1 MKKKIK
7 KVYISGPMTGLDRE
21 EYIKRFTLAE
31 DKLKLI
37 HQFLYEDVH
46 ADPEQLRV
54 VNPINVWA
62 CKFLWFYDLLVKLFG
77 STTTYNLILLYDL
90 WLLMR
95 CTDILMLRG
104 YDQSKGSCIERFVA
118 TKMGIGFIKGINV

>member
-1 MKKKIK
+1 MRKKI
-7 KVYISGPMTGLDRE
+7 KVYISGPMSGLDRE
-21 EYIKRFTLAE
+21 EYMQRFMLAE
-31 DKLKLI
+31 DKLHRRLDQ
-37 HQFLYEDVH
+37 HYE
-46 ADPEQLRV
+46 ELRV

-62 CKFLWFYDLLVKLFG
+62 CKFPWFYNLLVKLFG

>member
-7 KVYISGPMTGLDRE
+7 KVYISGPMTGWERE
-21 EYIKRFTLAE
+21 EYMKRFMLAE
-31 DKLKLI
+31 DKLQLRM
-37 HQFLYEDVH
+37 L
-46 ADPEQLRV
+46 DPNQKLRV

-62 CKFLWFYDLLVKLFG
+62 CKFPWFYNLLVKLLG
-77 STTTYNLILLYDL
+77 STMTYNLILLYDL

-118 TKMGIGFIKGINV
+118 TKMGIGFIKGING

>member
-1 MKKKIK
+1 MRKKI
-7 KVYISGPMTGLDRE
+7 KVYISGPMSGLDRE
-21 EYIKRFTLAE
+21 EYMQRFMLAE
-31 DKLKLI
+31 DKLHRRLDQ
-37 HQFLYEDVH
+37 HYE
-46 ADPEQLRV
+46 ELRV

-62 CKFLWFYDLLVKLFG
+62 CKFPWFYYLLVKLFG
-77 STTTYNLILLYDL
+77 STMTYNLILLYDL

-118 TKMGIGFIKGINV
+118 TKMGIGFIKGIIV

>member
-7 KVYISGPMTGLDRE
+7 KVYISGPMTGWERE
-21 EYIKRFTLAE
+21 EYMKRFMLAE
-31 DKLKLI
+31 DKLQLRMVEPDK
-37 HQFLYEDVH
+37 
-46 ADPEQLRV
+46 QLRV

-62 CKFLWFYDLLVKLFG
+62 CKFPWFYNLLVKLFG
-77 STTTYNLILLYDL
+77 STMTYNLILLYDL

>member
-1 MKKKIK
+1 M
-7 KVYISGPMTGLDRE
+7 SGLDRE
-21 EYIKRFTLAE
+21 EYMQRFMLAE
-31 DKLKLI
+31 DKLHRRLDR
-37 HQFLYEDVH
+37 HYE
-46 ADPEQLRV
+46 ELRV
-54 VNPINVWA
+54 CNPINVWA
-62 CKFLWFYDLLVKLFG
+62 CKFPWFYNLLVKLFG
-77 STTTYNLILLYDL
+77 STMTYNLILLYDL

>member
-7 KVYISGPMTGLDRE
+7 KVYISGPMSGLGRK
-21 EYIKRFTLAE
+21 EYMQRFMLAE
-31 DKLKLI
+31 DKLHL
-37 HQFLYEDVH
+37 HLDQHHE
-46 ADPEQLRV
+46 ELRV

-62 CKFLWFYDLLVKLFG
+62 CKFPWFYNLLVKLFG
-77 STTTYNLILLYDL
+77 STITYQLILLYDL

-118 TKMGIGFIKGINV
+118 TKMGINILKNIGV

>member
-7 KVYISGPMTGLDRE
+7 KVYISGPMTGWERE
-21 EYIKRFTLAE
+21 EYMKRFMLAE
-31 DKLKLI
+31 DKLQLRM
-37 HQFLYEDVH
+37 L
-46 ADPEQLRV
+46 DPNQKLRV

-62 CKFLWFYDLLVKLFG
+62 CKFPWFYNLLVKLLG
-77 STTTYNLILLYDL
+77 STMTYNLILLYDL